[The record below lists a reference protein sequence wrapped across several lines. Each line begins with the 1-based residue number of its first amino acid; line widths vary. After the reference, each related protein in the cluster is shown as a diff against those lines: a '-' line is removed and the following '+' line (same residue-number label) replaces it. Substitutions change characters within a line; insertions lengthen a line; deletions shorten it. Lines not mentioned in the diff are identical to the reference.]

1 MRPRAWFVL
10 FGLLLSTIA
19 SQAINASGAQ
29 IVPAGTI
36 LSVRTTQPIYA
47 DYTQP
52 GMTFSGIVDYP
63 VVDVGGQIVI
73 PRGAVA
79 TLEVVNVER
88 SSNLKGRDRIGLNV
102 RSLRIGD
109 RIYPVSTSYVEL
121 RGPSEGKR
129 AARKMAGGAGI
140 GAAIGGLL
148 GGGTGAAIGATAGAT
163 TGMAVAGSGKT
174 RLSVPAETVLQFR
187 LNGVTGL
194 E

>member
-10 FGLLLSTIA
+10 FGLLLPTIGA
-19 SQAINASGAQ
+19 RATYAFGAQ
-29 IVPAGTI
+29 FVPSGTI
-36 LSVRTTQPIYA
+36 LNVRTTQPIYA
-47 DYTQP
+47 DYAQP

-63 VVDVGGQIVI
+63 VDVGGQIVI

-102 RSLRIGD
+102 RSLRIGG

-163 TGMAVAGSGKT
+163 SGLAVAGSGKT